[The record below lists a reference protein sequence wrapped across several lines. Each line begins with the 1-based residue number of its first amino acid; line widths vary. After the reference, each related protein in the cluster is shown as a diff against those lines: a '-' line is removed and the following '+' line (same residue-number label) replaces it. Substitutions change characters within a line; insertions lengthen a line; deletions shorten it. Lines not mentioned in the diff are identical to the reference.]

1 MRSRMHPKYYLS
13 QEIFDREQR
22 KIFRKAWVFAGIK
35 TLLRKNNAFITRKI
49 AGIPV
54 VIQNFQGELRAFENI
69 CLHRSAPLQTM
80 PIGSRPLVCP
90 YHGWK
95 YNAQGCVAN
104 IPQCTE
110 IYRFDEQEKASMHL
124 REFALRAVG
133 NLLFITLDDDPF
145 PLEDQFSPELIASLE
160 ASSSHYDHEVMVTA
174 WRCRFN
180 WKLVAENL
188 ADPNHVRFLHSKDFS
203 SYIKYDIRVNEA
215 ACKESEQP
223 ITALD
228 PASLRREMC
237 RFSYGG
243 AVAEIPGMRRVPW
256 WQSKIDRYG
265 NQDVYY
271 HWQVMP
277 GLHIASGNGGHSFTI
292 ENYVPVSPGE
302 TDLELYWV
310 MARKKEPLEAA
321 QQVLYA
327 NMLGSRK
334 IVGEDVDMLEKIQAT
349 LHLEAPVPNQGSYE
363 SFNRLVERWYTTLME
378 TEHGI

>member
-13 QEIFDREQR
+13 QEVFDREQR

-35 TLLRKNNAFITRKI
+35 TLLMKKNAFITRKV

-54 VIQNFQGELRAFENI
+54 VIQNFQGELRAFENV
-69 CLHRSAPLQTM
+69 CLHRSAPLQTA
-80 PIGSRPLVCP
+80 PAGSRPLVCP

-95 YNAQGCVAN
+95 YDAQGGVAN
-104 IPQCTE
+104 IPQCAE
-110 IYRFDEQEKASMHL
+110 IYRFDEQEKSSMRL

-133 NLLFITLDDDPF
+133 NLLFINVDADPL
-145 PLEDQFSPELIASLE
+145 PLEDQFSPDVIASLE
-160 ASSSHYDHEVMVTA
+160 SSSNAYDNEVMVTT
-174 WRCRFN
+174 WRGRFN

-188 ADPNHVRFLHSKDFS
+188 SDPNHIRFLHSKDFS
-203 SYIKYDIRVNEA
+203 SYIKYDIGVDEA
-215 ACKESEQP
+215 AYLESSQP
-223 ITALD
+223 LAALD
-228 PASLRREMC
+228 RASLRREMR

-243 AVAEIPGMRRVPW
+243 AVADIPDMRRVPW
-256 WQSKIDRYG
+256 WQDKVDRYG
-265 NQDVYY
+265 NRNAYY
-271 HWQVMP
+271 HWTVMP
-277 GLHIASGNGGHSFTI
+277 GLHIASGNGGYSFTI

-310 MARKKEPLEAA
+310 TARKKEPLEAA

-327 NMLGSRK
+327 NMLGSKK
-334 IVGEDVDMLEKIQAT
+334 IVGEDVEMLEKIQAT
-349 LHLEAPVPNQGSYE
+349 LHFDAPTPNQGAYE